1 MFSHSKKFIFV
12 HIPKVAG
19 TSITGTETMKTS
31 QISKYGEFELPKV
44 DFNIDNLPFDPDKP
58 NKFDPQPP
66 HLRALDYVKYGY
78 VTQSEFDGYFKFAFV
93 RNPWAR
99 IVSEYKFRGHINRF
113 SFKEFLFHHFP
124 YPSWTDEYCH
134 VIPQYDFLYDSDGK
148 LLVDF
153 VGKFENLQGDY
164 DKICQKLDLPQETLP
179 HSNKSMSLSQRNGG
193 WIQMARNIKGI
204 LNGQKKANTFSHY
217 TEYYDD
223 ESKEFVAKL
232 YRHDIESFD
241 YEFGK

>member
-19 TSITGTETMKTS
+19 TSITAKDSIG
-31 QISKYGEFELPKV
+31 KYGEFELPEV
-44 DFNIDNLPFDPDKP
+44 NFSLSNLPFEPDDH

-66 HLRALDYVKYGY
+66 HFRAYDYVKYGY
-78 VTQSEFDGYFKFAFV
+78 VSEEQFNTYFKFAFV

-99 IVSEYKFRGHINRF
+99 IVSEYKYRGHANRF
-113 SFKEFLFHHFP
+113 PFKEYLFHRFP
-124 YPSWTDEYCH
+124 YPSWADEYCH
-134 VIPQYDFLYDSDGK
+134 VIPQYDFLYDSQGK

-153 VGKFENLQGDY
+153 VGKYENLKKDF
-164 DKICQKLDLPQETLP
+164 DEICLKLDIPLQDLP
-179 HSNKSMSLSQRNGG
+179 HANRSLSLSQRNRD
-193 WIQMARNIKGI
+193 WVQLARNIKGF
-204 LNGQKKANTFSHY
+204 LNGQRKANTFSHY

-223 ESKEFVAKL
+223 ESKEFVTKL
-232 YRHDIESFD
+232 YQNDIKAFG